1 MEPNRNRTSFSR
13 QQAYKGGHS
22 SPVPSALPS
31 NKKREESVVGV
42 VNQHRIFLWIS
53 QGKRE
58 QQTWRLALKSACG
71 PTPSRDVCSSTDK
84 TFTSKN
90 IAKALDESFV
100 LFSRTDV
107 HQRRQKSLFA
117 SHNVRQS
124 KYIHKVRDI

>member
-1 MEPNRNRTSFSR
+1 MEPNRNRTGTEPEPNFVFAAASLQRRSFV
-13 QQAYKGGHS
+13 AS
-22 SPVPSALPS
+22 SGALS
-31 NKKREESVVGV
+31 SSKKRGKSVVDV

-53 QGKRE
+53 RGKRE

-90 IAKALDESFV
+90 ITKALDESFV

-107 HQRRQKSLFA
+107 HQRRQKSLFVSQCTA
-117 SHNVRQS
+117 V
-124 KYIHKVRDI
+124 